1 MEEERI
7 VLCGANSYKQKYYFN
22 EDFSGLPEQ
31 VKQELKI
38 LCVLFTEEIGGT
50 LTLEFL
56 EDGTLTLNVSHE
68 DADYLFDEI
77 GSALKIKQ
85 YQSEKKELLESLE
98 LYYRAFFMERKGPD
112 DAFGKEEKD
121 SGKDGGL

>member
-1 MEEERI
+1 M
-7 VLCGANSYKQKYYFN
+7 LYT
-22 EDFSGLPEQ
+22 ED
-31 VKQELKI
+31 
-38 LCVLFTEEIGGT
+38 IGGI
-50 LTLEFL
+50 LLLEFDPQGKL
-56 EDGTLTLNVSHE
+56 LFRVVS
-68 DADYLFDEI
+68 DPGDYLFDEI

-121 SGKDGGL
+121 SGKDGSL